1 MPQLP
6 YIPVS
11 IFTQTDGFL
20 GFILPTR
27 AFAGLEF
34 AKGEAQTF

>member
-27 AFAGLEF
+27 AFAGDFELNE
-34 AKGEAQTF
+34 TTM